1 MCEANLDE
9 IPLICKKP
17 HNLNFFK
24 FVSLF
29 LFSFI
34 DILLSILRL
43 KLKKDRKKIK
53 YTKTTELIETIIA
66 LYSARLVKLERKKLK
81 VLYYRRQRHTQMKI
95 SFFMDNLQLCLLRNY
110 LYRILNKYITK
121 PPIRNLVK
129 KEILKAPTRTFSE
142 FIQLFNEIRKE
153 LNLVS
158 ILEFKFL
165 NDY

>member
-9 IPLICKKP
+9 IPLICKKL

-43 KLKKDRKKIK
+43 KLKKDKKRIK

-66 LYSARLVKLERKKLK
+66 LYSARIVKIERKKLK
-81 VLYYRRQRHTQMKI
+81 VLYYRMQRHTQMKI
-95 SFFMDNLQLCLLRNY
+95 SFFIDNLQLCLLRNY
-110 LYRILNKYITK
+110 LYRILKKYITK
-121 PPIRNLVK
+121 PVIRNLVK
-129 KEILKAPTRTFSE
+129 KEILKAPSRTFSE
-142 FIQLFNEIRKE
+142 FIQLFNELRKE

-158 ILEFKFL
+158 KLEFKIL
-165 NDY
+165 HDY